1 MTDLQYIKNPQ
12 SPAIKP
18 VLSVLVPFY
27 KDDPAPL
34 LQALLAQSQGLAIEI
49 WLYDDGTQD
58 PAITARLTEIIHAS
72 SQEVTLVIAAQNQ
85 GRSAGRNQ
93 LQSQA
98 RAEWVLFLDADMR
111 PVSPHFLTDYLDLI
125 NTDIADIIF
134 GGFIVPQ
141 QAETVDQ
148 ELHRAFSEVSDCL
161 TLSERQAAGPQ
172 YVASSNLCVKTSV
185 MMAEGFDPEFT
196 GWGWEDS
203 EWAARVSQKFTLLHA
218 EIPALHLGLE
228 DTDTLLR
235 RFKDSAQNY
244 VRFTTKHPDLA
255 QTLALYN
262 ISKTL
267 KSVPGQAL
275 MRPVLRQIVKFTHG
289 PIKLRLMALKLWRAS
304 WYAEALS

>member
-1 MTDLQYIKNPQ
+1 
-12 SPAIKP
+12 
-18 VLSVLVPFY
+18 
-27 KDDPAPL
+27 

-98 RAEWVLFLDADMR
+98 RAEWVLFLD
-111 PVSPHFLTDYLDLI
+111 
-125 NTDIADIIF
+125 
-134 GGFIVPQ
+134 
-141 QAETVDQ
+141 ETVDQ